1 MSYEDDAIRG
11 AVAAIADRAHAPQR
25 ITAGLDARTR
35 VMRQRRLV
43 LRAAGAAVA
52 VAAVGGGLEVYRSA
66 AGTGAGRPEEPGS
79 PKAPGGFPKVAG
91 GPGGGWLEAAAT
103 WRPTFLPDGYGQVM
117 ASVLVSGGA
126 AAATSRGW
134 APAPGTDTTGASVTL
149 IVGDDGPPRHTG
161 GTVSINGVEA
171 EVLDRIE
178 AASGV
183 TWVPAGGQRL
193 TVIVTGSDRT
203 VERDLAVAV
212 AESLRPDSTKIA
224 VGPRLGFLPEP
235 YKSGSWWYTAR
246 ADLYGPAWS
255 VDLAV
260 NGPGS
265 SLTLVFGPAVQR
277 SFDPAGAEP
286 VRVRGADGLLSKGGD
301 QLFVPQDG
309 YNLSITAPQ
318 PGLDLPVVAQA
329 LDVGPVP
336 DISWYGSR

>member
-11 AVAAIADRAHAPQR
+11 AIATIADRAHAPQR
-25 ITAGLDARTR
+25 IAAALDVRTR
-35 VMRQRRLV
+35 VIRQRRLV

-52 VAAVGGGLEVYRSA
+52 VAAVGGGLEVYRSTA
-66 AGTGAGRPEEPGS
+66 RPGRPEEPGS
-79 PKAPGGFPKVAG
+79 PKAPGGFPKVSG
-91 GPGGGWLEAAAT
+91 GPGGGWLEATAT
-103 WRPTFLPDGYGQVM
+103 WRPGFLPDGYGQVM

-134 APAPGTDTTGASVTL
+134 APAPGTDTTGATVTL
-149 IVGDDGPPRHTG
+149 IIGDDDPLRHTG

-183 TWVPAGGQRL
+183 TWVPAGGQRV

-203 VERDLAVAV
+203 VERDMAVAV

-224 VGPRLGFLPEP
+224 VGPRLGFLPDP
-235 YKSGSWWYTAR
+235 FTSGSWWYTAR
-246 ADLYGPAWS
+246 ADLYGPAWT

-265 SLTLVFGPAVQR
+265 SLTLVWGPAVRR
-277 SFDPAGAEP
+277 SFDPAGAQR
-286 VRVRGADGLLSKGGD
+286 VRVRNADGLLSRDGNE
-301 QLFVPQDG
+301 LFVPQDG
-309 YNLSITAPQ
+309 YNLEITAPQ
-318 PGLDLPVVAQA
+318 AGLQLPRIAEG
-329 LDVGPVP
+329 LEVGPVP

>member
-11 AVAAIADRAHAPQR
+11 AIATIADRAHAPQR
-25 ITAGLDARTR
+25 ITAALDARTR

-52 VAAVGGGLEVYRSA
+52 VAAVGGGLEVYRSV
-66 AGTGAGRPEEPGS
+66 AGPGRPGEPGS

-91 GPGGGWLEAAAT
+91 GPGGGWLEATAT
-103 WRPTFLPDGYGQVM
+103 WRPGFLPDGYGQVM

-134 APAPGTDTTGASVTL
+134 APAPGTGTTGATVTL
-149 IVGDDGPPRHTG
+149 IIGDDGPPRHTG

-178 AASGV
+178 GASGV

-203 VERDLAVAV
+203 VERDMAVAV

-224 VGPRLGFLPEP
+224 VGPRLGFLPDP
-235 YKSGSWWYTAR
+235 FTSGSWWYTAR
-246 ADLYGPAWS
+246 ADGTAWS
-255 VDLAV
+255 IDLAV
-260 NGPGS
+260 NGPSS
-265 SLTLVFGPAVQR
+265 SLTLEFGPAVQR
-277 SFDPAGAEP
+277 SFDPAGAQP
-286 VRVRGADGLLSKGGD
+286 VRVRNADGLLSKSGD

-309 YNLSITAPQ
+309 YNLLITAPQ
-318 PGLDLPVVAQA
+318 SGLELPRIAEG
-329 LDVGPVP
+329 LEVGPVP
-336 DISWYGSR
+336 DVSWYGSR